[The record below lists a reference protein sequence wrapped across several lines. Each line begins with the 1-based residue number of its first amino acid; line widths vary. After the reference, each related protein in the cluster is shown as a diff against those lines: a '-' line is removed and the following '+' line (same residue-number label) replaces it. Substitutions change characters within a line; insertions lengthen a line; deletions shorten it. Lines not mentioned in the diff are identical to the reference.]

1 MQASD
6 PTNIG
11 LNTENNFW
19 WFFKLIYPFNEMFDS
34 TSIRVLSLLT
44 TSFIFYFVFY
54 KLCHNILCVKL
65 KIYLIKSSENTHIWD
80 QFVAKILVWNIRQRS
95 CLKGIQCRL
104 DKHKDTFYLPNRIS
118 NNSKTLIDNIFCNI
132 PNSLVTNAMSGNI
145 SSSISDQ
152 LPQFFYTTRIL
163 FKFPSK

>member
-104 DKHKDTFYLPNRIS
+104 DKHKDTFYLPTRIS

-163 FKFPSK
+163 FKSPSK